1 MEFEKLA
8 EAVDIAVK
16 EMEKLEPEAKKR
28 RGKSRRLSRTSIN
41 RVSPPS

>member
-16 EMEKLEPEAKKR
+16 EMEKLEPEAKKKGAGSQEGY
-28 RGKSRRLSRTSIN
+28 RGL
-41 RVSPPS
+41 P